1 MQYSWAISII
11 HLVHRVFVTGLA
23 QVPHNH
29 SIHILLYLV
38 SLFICL
44 HARLEHSVEI
54 SKEGF
59 MAQLD
64 VQLLNNILNYEEL
77 AELDSLFEGLLD
89 VPEHQVVQSFIFNK
103 DFLETI

>member
-1 MQYSWAISII
+1 
-11 HLVHRVFVTGLA
+11 
-23 QVPHNH
+23 
-29 SIHILLYLV
+29 
-38 SLFICL
+38 
-44 HARLEHSVEI
+44 
-54 SKEGF
+54 

-77 AELDSLFEGLLD
+77 AELDSLFERLLD